1 MVENTFSDKTLQV
14 RSLAP
19 SNGSSV
25 GSLAPTPARAA
36 PRFVLGTVLAAGV
49 FLSPA
54 TADVRWSAPPVGGI
68 AGHASVAGS
77 STRPPCC
84 SLRELADTAFSRM
97 SPERQALYKQIQAM
111 REGFGD
117 TVDVNA
123 LLREIRENAG

>member
-1 MVENTFSDKTLQV
+1 VTESTFSDRTLEV

-49 FLSPA
+49 LLSPA
-54 TADVRWSAPPVGGI
+54 TGDVRWSAPPVGGI
-68 AGHASVAGS
+68 AGLASVVGS
-77 STRPPCC
+77 SVLPPCC
-84 SLRELADTAFSRM
+84 SLASLADTAFSRM
-97 SPERQALYKQIQAM
+97 SPERQSLYKQIQAI
-111 REGFGD
+111 REGFGE

-123 LLREIRENAG
+123 LVREIRVNAG

>member
-1 MVENTFSDKTLQV
+1 VIESTFSDKTLQV

-25 GSLAPTPARAA
+25 GGLAHTPARAA
-36 PRFVLGTVLAAGV
+36 PRFILGTVLAAGV

-54 TADVRWSAPPVGGI
+54 TGDVRWSTPPVGGV
-68 AGHASVAGS
+68 AGHASVVAS

-84 SLRELADTAFSRM
+84 SLRELADTAFARM
-97 SPERQALYKQIQAM
+97 SREQQSLYKQIQAI
-111 REGFGD
+111 RERFGG

-123 LLREIRENAG
+123 LVREIRENAG